1 MNNFISTI
9 LNIISRGIW
18 KLIPNEFK
26 IKTVADLDAKI
37 KNNLIEETFINFK
50 DEIKKS
56 ILFYDTWKIRDY
68 SIQTSLLND
77 KNKEFYYL

>member
-1 MNNFISTI
+1 VNNFISTI

-56 ILFYDTWKIRDY
+56 ILF
-68 SIQTSLLND
+68 
-77 KNKEFYYL
+77 